1 MWPGLPLIPDMET
14 GASDSIYAIAA
25 GIPTYGVNGV
35 AIDQDDVRA
44 HGRDERV
51 RIGAFYD
58 GVEFFYLYLKELTS
72 SSPVP

>member
-1 MWPGLPLIPDMET
+1 
-14 GASDSIYAIAA
+14 
-25 GIPTYGVNGV
+25 VNGV